1 MSDINKKSEN
11 NIIFA
16 HMGIRKIEELILPKS
31 ILDLD
36 KEYFSFSV
44 TGNGM
49 INIGIQ
55 DGDIVVFE
63 TTDFLENGDIGC
75 FIVDGQPMC
84 KRYFFNKEY
93 NLHILQFEDGKQAP
107 ILVNNKQNFK
117 ILGKLA
123 MKMNRM

>member
-31 ILDLD
+31 ILDVD
-36 KEYFSFSV
+36 KEYFSFCV

-63 TTDFLENGDIGC
+63 TTDFL
-75 FIVDGQPMC
+75 
-84 KRYFFNKEY
+84 
-93 NLHILQFEDGKQAP
+93 
-107 ILVNNKQNFK
+107 
-117 ILGKLA
+117 
-123 MKMNRM
+123 